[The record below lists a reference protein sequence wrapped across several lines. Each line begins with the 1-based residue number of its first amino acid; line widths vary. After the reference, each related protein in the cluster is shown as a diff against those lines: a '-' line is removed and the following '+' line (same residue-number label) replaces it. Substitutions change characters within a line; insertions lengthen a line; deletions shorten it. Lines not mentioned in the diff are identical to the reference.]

1 MNSVAIIN
9 WEDRE
14 FKERVS
20 YSLEKTGYAMTEDYL
35 QHGVRIQVWTKA
47 SDVPNKGQWIRGSVE
62 EQLRLIPAGLLASLL
77 KERLRTL
84 LPSSTPPCQL
94 EHSAMNLAFD
104 LQGRPG
110 CDWPRAPAGGADT

>member
-35 QHGVRIQVWTKA
+35 QHGVRIQVWTCPTRA
-47 SDVPNKGQWIRGSVE
+47 SGSEGVWKNSY
-62 EQLRLIPAGLLASLL
+62 G
-77 KERLRTL
+77 
-84 LPSSTPPCQL
+84 
-94 EHSAMNLAFD
+94 
-104 LQGRPG
+104 
-110 CDWPRAPAGGADT
+110 